1 MALRALLGAI
11 DQDAGA
17 ARLASEGGHA
27 FVSSSLRPYVI
38 AALADRDAT
47 RPTLVVV
54 GDDRAARDLAGDL
67 RAWLAPRRVR
77 FYPSRGVAYESH
89 LTPPPHLVGLRVAAL
104 DALLSPTSDVDAP
117 VVVVSAVALSEKVPD
132 PELRPR
138 SFTLRVGELLDLDEC
153 AAELVGAGYERVD
166 QVQERGQFAM
176 RGGLLDVFPATEE
189 HPVRVDMFDIEIE
202 SLRWFSTFTQRSL
215 GDIAEV
221 EIAPAAELAPEHRE
235 LAEIAAATGAFSSGE
250 GDEAEGRPDI
260 AELLPVERF
269 GALLELIDGVGSGTP
284 SGGVS
289 GSGGGGLGNE
299 GPGNGDAG
307 RAASGTQVIVAAEE
321 ELTPALTDHW
331 TDVCAAFVDED
342 AHHLYVS
349 PEEVQSSLGA
359 RAKIWL
365 SSMSSGQEIELRA
378 SAADTAAR
386 SLAEAEPELEKLV
399 RSGYRTVVAFPRR
412 GEGER
417 AAYNLGRMKADWL
430 DAEVDVTRAPLEPSL
445 RFAAASLREGFV
457 APSLKL
463 AVFPEHRLLRR
474 RRAERPGGSG
484 ADGVGGGPT
493 RRGALRSFTELRTG
507 DIVVH
512 EDHGIARFAGFETRT
527 VADVTR
533 DYLYL
538 EYQGDDKV
546 FVPTD
551 QLAKISRYVG
561 AGGEGGPPLS
571 KLGGTRWEAMKA
583 RARRAAQEL
592 AGELLSLYAERRR
605 RAGHVFEPDTDWQR
619 EFEERFPYT
628 ETADQLEAIEL
639 VKADMEAPRPMD
651 RLVCGDVGYGKTE
664 VALRATFKAA
674 GDGKQVLMLVPTTI
688 LAQQH
693 YGTFSERLADYP
705 FTVEHVS
712 RFRSAAEQKAAL
724 AGFSSGAVD
733 ILIGTHRVL
742 SRDVRA
748 KDLGLLIVDEEQ
760 RFGVKQKELLRQL
773 KLKVDVISMSAT
785 PIPRTLQMSLAGLRE
800 ISVIETPPEG
810 RRPVKTYVGEYE
822 EELVKRAI
830 LREHERKGQAFF
842 MHNRVESIDET
853 AERLRALCPG
863 VRFAVAHG
871 QMGEGELEVVMMDY
885 LQGGADVLVCT
896 SIIES
901 GIDIPQANTLIVE
914 HADAFGLSQLYQI
927 RGRVGRSRERAY
939 AYLLYDSAA
948 ALTPE
953 AAQRLSA
960 LSDYTE
966 LGAGFKVAMRDLEIR
981 GAGNLLGDEQSGHVA
996 ALGFELYMQMLD
1008 EAVRQAGP
1016 AEGEQGQELPEP
1028 VRLDVNVNAYVPA
1041 DYVPYEQAKIEVH
1054 RRVASALEV
1063 ADVERLR
1070 EELEDRFGPVPEP
1083 LANLLALQRARIK
1096 FGQAGAQAV
1105 SFRGDRLA
1113 VTPIELDSVRAK
1125 RLREEL
1131 PEALYESGRS
1141 QVSVRVPKEGE
1152 QRFPTVV
1159 RAADVLLAIVR
1170 EAA

>member
-1 MALRALLGAI
+1 MAAETEALRGLLGLV
-11 DQDAGA
+11 DQDEPTL
-17 ARLASEGGHA
+17 RLAREGGHA
-27 FVSSSLRPYVI
+27 FVSSSLRPYLI
-38 AALADRDAT
+38 AALAEIDPAARA
-47 RPTLVVV
+47 RSTLVVV

-77 FYPSRGVAYESH
+77 YYPSRGVAYESH
-89 LTPPPHLVGLRVAAL
+89 LAPPAHLVGLRVAAL
-104 DALLSPTSDVDAP
+104 DALLAGAVSDERDGP

-132 PELRPR
+132 PQLRPR
-138 SFTLRVGELLDLDEC
+138 PFTLRVGELLDLQEC
-153 AAELVGAGYERVD
+153 AAELVSAGYERTD
-166 QVQERGQFAM
+166 QVEERGQFAL

-189 HPVRVDMFDIEIE
+189 RAVRVDMFDVEIE

-215 GDIAEV
+215 GEAQEV
-221 EIAPAAELAPEHRE
+221 EIAPAAELALEHRE
-235 LAEIAAATGAFSSGE
+235 LAEIAVEEMPAHPFAG
-250 GDEAEGRPDI
+250 GDGPDSERPDI
-260 AELLPVERF
+260 AELLPLERF
-269 GALLELIDGVGSGTP
+269 GALLDLVGQDTELV
-284 SGGVS
+284 
-289 GSGGGGLGNE
+289 
-299 GPGNGDAG
+299 
-307 RAASGTQVIVAAEE
+307 VAAEE
-321 ELTPALTDHW
+321 EIDPVLSDHW
-331 TDVCAAFVDED
+331 SDVCAAFGDED

-349 PEEVQSSLGA
+349 PQTIRATLQERA
-359 RAKIWL
+359 RVWL
-365 SSMSSGQEIELRA
+365 SALSSGQEIELRA
-378 SAADTAAR
+378 QSADTAAR

-417 AAYNLGRMKADWL
+417 AAYNLARLKATWL
-430 DAEVDVTRAPLEPSL
+430 GQELDGGPAASFRPDLEPSL

-457 APSLKL
+457 APQLKL

-474 RRAERPGGSG
+474 RRAERGT
-484 ADGVGGGPT
+484 DGVGRGGRAGP

-512 EDHGIARFAGFETRT
+512 EDHGVARFAGFDTRT

-538 EYQGDDKV
+538 EYQGDDRV

-561 AGGEGGPPLS
+561 YGAHPAGEHPPLS
-571 KLGGTRWEAMKA
+571 KLGGTRWETMKA

-592 AGELLSLYAERRR
+592 AGELLTLYAERRR
-605 RAGHVFEPDTDWQR
+605 RSGHAFGGDSDWQR
-619 EFEERFPYT
+619 EFEERFPFT
-628 ETADQLEAIEL
+628 ETPDQREAIEL

-651 RLVCGDVGYGKTE
+651 RLICGDVGYGKTE
-664 VALRATFKAA
+664 VALRAAFKAA
-674 GDGKQVLMLVPTTI
+674 AEGKQVLMLVPTTI

-693 YGTFSERLADYP
+693 FGTFAERLADYP
-705 FTVEHVS
+705 FTLEHVS
-712 RFRSAAEQKAAL
+712 RFRTPAEQKAAIR
-724 AGFSSGAVD
+724 GFAEGRVD

-760 RFGVKQKELLRQL
+760 RFGVRQKELLRQL
-773 KLKVDVISMSAT
+773 KLRVDVLSMSAT
-785 PIPRTLQMSLAGLRE
+785 PIPRTLQMSLAGLRD

-810 RRPVKTYVGEYE
+810 RRPVRTYVGEYE
-822 EELVKRAI
+822 EELVGQAI
-830 LREHERKGQAFF
+830 LREHARGGQAFF
-842 MHNRVESIDET
+842 LHNRIDSIEQT

-871 QMGEGELEVVMMDY
+871 QMAEGKLESVMMDY
-885 LQGGADVLVCT
+885 LRGGADVLVCT

-901 GIDIPQANTLIVE
+901 GIDIPQSNTLIVE
-914 HADAFGLSQLYQI
+914 NADTFGLAQLYQI

-966 LGAGFKVAMRDLEIR
+966 LGAGFKIAMRDLEIR

-1008 EAVRQAGP
+1008 EAVAQAAADEDG
-1016 AEGEQGQELPEP
+1016 AHADTLADP
-1028 VRLDVNVNAYVPA
+1028 VRLDVNVDAYVPA
-1041 DYVPYEQAKIEVH
+1041 DYIAYEQAKIEVH
-1054 RRVASALEV
+1054 RRVAAALEV
-1063 ADVERLR
+1063 ADVEMLR

-1083 LANLLALQRARIK
+1083 VENLLALQRARIK
-1096 FGQAGAQAV
+1096 FGQAGARTV

-1113 VTPIELDSVRAK
+1113 VVPIELDSARAK

-1131 PEALYESGRS
+1131 PDALYESGRS
-1141 QVSVRVPKEGE
+1141 QVSVRVPKDGAE
-1152 QRFPTVV
+1152 RFPSVV
-1159 RAADVLLAIVR
+1159 KAADTLLAIVR

>member
-1 MALRALLGAI
+1 VAALDVLLADGA
-11 DQDAGA
+11 DAGA
-17 ARLASEGGHA
+17 AGRTRAGAED
-27 FVSSSLRPYVI
+27 
-38 AALADRDAT
+38 AAN
-47 RPTLVVV
+47 
-54 GDDRAARDLAGDL
+54 
-67 RAWLAPRRVR
+67 
-77 FYPSRGVAYESH
+77 E
-89 LTPPPHLVGLRVAAL
+89 
-104 DALLSPTSDVDAP
+104 AP

-138 SFTLRVGELLDLDEC
+138 SFTLRVGELLDLEEC
-153 AAELVGAGYERVD
+153 AAELVAAGYERVD
-166 QVQERGQFAM
+166 QVSERGQFAM

-189 HPVRVDMFDIEIE
+189 HAVRVDMFDIEIE

-215 GDIAEV
+215 GDVEQV

-235 LAEIAAATGAFSSGE
+235 LAEIAAATGAFTAGE
-250 GDEAEGRPDI
+250 GEDARPDI

-269 GALLELIDGVGSGTP
+269 VSLLDL
-284 SGGVS
+284 
-289 GSGGGGLGNE
+289 LGE
-299 GPGNGDAG
+299 RP
-307 RAASGTQVIVAAEE
+307 QLLVAAEE
-321 ELTPALTDHW
+321 ELAPALEDHW
-331 TDVCAAFVDED
+331 SDVCAAFADDD
-342 AHHLYVS
+342 AHHLYVAPGQVRAS
-349 PEEVQSSLGA
+349 VDA
-359 RAKIWL
+359 RTKVWL
-365 SSMSSGQEIELRA
+365 SAISGDQPIELRA
-378 SAADTAAR
+378 SAVGGSYIPAAR

-417 AAYNLGRMKADWL
+417 AAYNLARLQADWL
-430 DAEVDVTRAPLEPSL
+430 DGDVDVARSPLQASL

-474 RRAERPGGSG
+474 RRAAR
-484 ADGVGGGPT
+484 GVGEGTPAGGPA
-493 RRGALRSFTELRTG
+493 RRGALRSFTDLRTG

-512 EDHGIARFAGFETRT
+512 EDHGIARFAGFQTRT
-527 VADVTR
+527 VAGVTR

-538 EYQGDDKV
+538 EYQGDDRV
-546 FVPTD
+546 FVPTE

-561 AGGEGGPPLS
+561 AGADGGPPLS

-592 AGELLSLYAERRR
+592 AGELLHLYAERRR
-605 RAGHVFEPDTDWQR
+605 RSGHAFPPDSEWQR
-619 EFEERFPYT
+619 EFEQRFPFT
-628 ETADQLEAIEL
+628 ETPDQLEAIEL

-664 VALRATFKAA
+664 VALRAAFKAA

-705 FTVEHVS
+705 LTVDHVS

-724 AGFSSGAVD
+724 EGFASSRID

-830 LREHERKGQAFF
+830 VREHARGGQAFF
-842 MHNRVESIDET
+842 LHNRIESIEQT
-853 AERLRALCPG
+853 ATRLRAMCPE

-871 QMGEGELEVVMMDY
+871 QMAEGELEAVMMDY
-885 LQGGADVLVCT
+885 LRGGADVLVCT

-914 HADAFGLSQLYQI
+914 HADAFGLAQLYQI

-1008 EAVRQAGP
+1008 EAVRQANAVEDGQP
-1016 AEGEQGQELPEP
+1016 AEEAPEP

-1041 DYVPYEQAKIEVH
+1041 DYIPYEQAKIDVH
-1054 RRVASALEV
+1054 RRIASAMEV

-1096 FGQAGAQAV
+1096 FGQAGADAV

-1113 VTPIELDSVRAK
+1113 VTPIDLDSVRAK
-1125 RLREEL
+1125 RLRQEL
-1131 PEALYESGRS
+1131 PEALYEAGRS

-1152 QRFPTVV
+1152 ERFPAVV
-1159 RAADVLLAIVR
+1159 RAADVLLSVVR